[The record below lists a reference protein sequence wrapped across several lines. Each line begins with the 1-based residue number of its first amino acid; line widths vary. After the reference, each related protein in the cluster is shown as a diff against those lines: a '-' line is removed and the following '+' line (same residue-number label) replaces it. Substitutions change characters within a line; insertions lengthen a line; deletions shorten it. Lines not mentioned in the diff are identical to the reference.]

1 MCSSFFQNGEQINLS
16 HKWNSRSLPH
26 TDIHTAI
33 HIFLALLSWK
43 KYLPLNQHVIFHICN
58 SAEWFYWIV
67 SKSKNMQLSYNL
79 VLLVQLYNFVHIIR
93 KLLLCSIT
101 LEILI
106 LNVFDFFVGTI
117 NFPIWEKNKEVIRK
131 DKIFLSKLGFNCA
144 NMILILN
151 VFSVL

>member
-67 SKSKNMQLSYNL
+67 SMSKNMQLSYNL
-79 VLLVQLYNFVHIIR
+79 VPLVQLYNFVHISSYPKTSPMFYYLGNFDSECLWLFCWNNQFSYLR
-93 KLLLCSIT
+93 KKQRSY
-101 LEILI
+101 
-106 LNVFDFFVGTI
+106 
-117 NFPIWEKNKEVIRK
+117 
-131 DKIFLSKLGFNCA
+131 
-144 NMILILN
+144 
-151 VFSVL
+151 

>member
-26 TDIHTAI
+26 ADIHTAI

-67 SKSKNMQLSYNL
+67 SMSKNMQLSYNL
-79 VLLVQLYNFVHIIR
+79 VLLVQLYNFVHISKYLISLSENFSYVLLPR
-93 KLLLCSIT
+93 KFWFWMSLTFLLEQSYDAMNLPRNKT
-101 LEILI
+101 
-106 LNVFDFFVGTI
+106 
-117 NFPIWEKNKEVIRK
+117 FPK
-131 DKIFLSKLGFNCA
+131 CQ
-144 NMILILN
+144 
-151 VFSVL
+151 